1 MDELLFFGEDAFSMA
16 PAQERELAKALD
28 IDYSMGTT
36 DQTGASALRKESLDS
51 TLKWVE
57 ANENSPAFWKAVK
70 KGKATS
76 AVEEFAILNELGDA
90 ASYSSGDL
98 PEEYD
103 EDLKRD
109 FEQVKLVGAVG
120 KVPYFAQANDII
132 NGDLV
137 AQVTKMKT
145 VAMLRKLDVVSLF
158 GDASLLPTDPNGIV
172 AQAIKRMK
180 FPEQNVI
187 DKQGKRLTLEDF
199 NTAGK
204 IIADNYGNS
213 MNLKIWMGNDAYK
226 NYVDELI
233 ASKTYFLNG
242 GAVDNVY
249 VQARN
254 LRIGSGGGNIE
265 TDVFMR
271 HRGETFLGASHPK
284 LNKAGTAFASMSD
297 RAPNELDS
305 NTCSLTI
312 DALSGSS
319 LPAAT
324 YDYAIVPVNKYGA
337 QKAFELTGNVVAAS
351 KKVTFTI
358 SDNGSPDGREAD
370 KFDIY
375 RKITSGTTKKDY
387 KYLTSFAAAA
397 TTKVDNGAYVP
408 GTTTVL
414 AIDWDFDQ
422 VLRVDQLGTM
432 SRLPLAIISDAVR
445 WLQKIYFTPK
455 VFNGSKIVIFKNV
468 GATANA

>member
-1 MDELLFFGEDAFSMA
+1 MDEMLFFGEDAFSMA

-36 DQTGASALRKESLDS
+36 DQTGFSALRKESLDS
-51 TLKWVE
+51 TLKIVE

-76 AVEEFAILNELGDA
+76 AVEEFSVLNELGDA
-90 ASYSSGDL
+90 SSYSSGDL

-120 KVPYFAQANDII
+120 KVPYFAQANEVI

-137 AQVTKMKT
+137 AQVTRMKT
-145 VAMLRKLDVVSLF
+145 IAMLRKLDVLSVF
-158 GDASLLPTDPNGIV
+158 GDATLLPTDPNGII

-180 FPEQNVI
+180 FPTQNVI
-187 DKQGKRLTLEDF
+187 DKQGKRMQLEDF
-199 NTAGK
+199 NNAGK

-213 MNLKIWMGNDAYK
+213 MNLKIWMGNDAYTD
-226 NYVDELI
+226 YVNQLI

-242 GAVDNVY
+242 GAVDSVY

-254 LRIGSGGGNIE
+254 LKIGSGGGNIE
-265 TDVFMR
+265 TDVFFR
-271 HRGETFLGASHPK
+271 HRGETFLGALHPK
-284 LNKAGTAFASMSD
+284 MNKAKTAFASMSD
-297 RAPNELDS
+297 RAPSELIAG
-305 NTCSLTI
+305 TCSVSV
-312 DALSGSS
+312 DALVGSL

-324 YDYAIVPVNKYGA
+324 YDYAVVPVNKYGA
-337 QKAFELTGNVVAAS
+337 QKAFELTSVVVAAD
-351 KKVTFTI
+351 KKCTFTI
-358 SDNGSPDGREAD
+358 SDNGSPDGREAA
-370 KFDIY
+370 KFDVY
-375 RKITSGTTKKDY
+375 RKLSSDTSKQNY

-397 TTKVDNGAYVP
+397 TSKLDDGSSVP

-422 VLRVDQLGTM
+422 VLRVDQLGSM
-432 SRLPLAIISDAVR
+432 SRLPLATISDAVR

-455 VFNGSKIVIFKNV
+455 VFNGGKIVVFKNV
-468 GATANA
+468 GVTANS